1 MKKYETVILVNKNI
15 TEEERKE
22 INIMNI
28 YKSFVYMF
36 YALDAIYDENP
47 NDELGNYLSGLN
59 PFLFDDE
66 GSADPAEYEEFKEA
80 YAEQFGDKEPT
91 TSEIYEFCR
100 GYLSKNA
107 PQKAIEAFNE
117 FEKDDWI
124 TSFDEAEA

>member
-1 MKKYETVILVNKNI
+1 
-15 TEEERKE
+15 
-22 INIMNI
+22 MNI

-47 NDELGNYLSGLN
+47 NEELGNYLSGLN

-80 YAEQFGDKEPT
+80 YANKFGDKEPT

-107 PQKAIEAFNE
+107 PKKAVEAFNE

-124 TSFDEAEA
+124 ASFDEAEA

>member
-1 MKKYETVILVNKNI
+1 
-15 TEEERKE
+15 
-22 INIMNI
+22 
-28 YKSFVYMF
+28 MF

-91 TSEIYEFCR
+91 TSEIYEFCTVWGRTVWGR
-100 GYLSKNA
+100 GIFCAKILLIFLIYGT
-107 PQKAIEAFNE
+107 ICVR
-117 FEKDDWI
+117 
-124 TSFDEAEA
+124 